1 MAKKE
6 ATKTYETIVVRGIIK
21 KAYVGK
27 TKFSDDVKSR
37 ITIFNKEFD
46 YSQITAYDDQPAKL
60 TPGWF
65 KDAEGYINLAS
76 GFGIDVQTVSG
87 KVISFEDWITN
98 FDTHNADVAVK
109 IRQKEG
115 ACYPVAIKVYGDGE
129 PVDNFAD
136 M

>member
-6 ATKTYETIVVRGIIK
+6 ATKKYETIVVHGIIK

-37 ITIFNKEFD
+37 ITIFNEEFD
-46 YSQITAYDDQPAKL
+46 YSRITAYDDQPAKL
-60 TPGWF
+60 TPNWF

-76 GFGIDVQTVSG
+76 KFGIDVQTTNG
-87 KVISFEDWITN
+87 KVISFEEWIAGY
-98 FDTHNADVAVK
+98 DTYNADVAVK

-115 ACYPVAIKVYGDGE
+115 ACYPVAIMVYSDGE